1 MGKQDLEILRK
12 RREQRE
18 RVVREAREWASGL
31 PPKATVVLV
40 GSYARGDFNLWSDVD
55 LILVSDF
62 KGNPLERL
70 RTIRSP
76 PGYEVIPLTP
86 EEFVKQADRRNPL
99 VLEAIC
105 EGMVLRDDYNLLNNE
120 LLRRRYCK

>member
-1 MGKQDLEILRK
+1 MEILK
-12 RREQRE
+12 ERRELRE
-18 RVVREAREWASGL
+18 RVLREAREWASSL
-31 PPKATVVLV
+31 SYKATVVLV

-62 KGNPLERL
+62 KGNPIERL

-86 EEFVKQADRRNPL
+86 EEFMEQADRRNPL

-105 EGMVLRDDYNLLNNE
+105 EGIVLRDDYRLLDNE
-120 LLRRRYCK
+120 SLRRKYCD